1 MGLNLRWK
9 PLSAIP
15 CQMNQQASKPA
26 RESFPSHPFPSA
38 YHRSFIHMKTKI
50 NRRDHLK
57 TLKWI
62 LLLALIPAS
71 LASAQSIPIPDLC
84 GTGRNTGCTGLQPV
98 VGSADAHWFLATP
111 YPTSA
116 SGQPVPLLST
126 LTFGPAYVNS
136 PVSGWLLPNG
146 PTTLW
151 ITPQVTSSPGGN
163 YVYQTTFTIPSGYD
177 PATASI
183 SGWWSSDNEGIA
195 AWLNSNTPLTGFPL
209 PAAGPPGGFDA
220 MTNFTITHGVAG
232 ATFQPGLN
240 KLTFQLRNR
249 GQGGIDNNP
258 TATGLRVEFT
268 GSAVLPSNYP
278 NTSLQLSGNTIVTPD
293 AAPTST
299 MSINVS
305 TSTSFKGKLEGA
317 PTTGVVRVTDAH
329 PAGTYPVTVTAF
341 GASGGTTTKSFTLT
355 VTTPN
360 TCTPV
365 RFPPPVPYG
374 AGNNPR
380 SVAIGDFDRDGI
392 QDFVVSLTANQVSVF
407 LGNGTGGTGTGSFHA
422 LATSVFN
429 VGTTP
434 EQVVVGDFNG
444 DGIQDLATANAG
456 SGNVSILLGSTGTAG
471 TFSAAVNYNVQ
482 NIPRSVAVGDFNG
495 DGKQDL
501 AVANTSSNSVS
512 ILLGDGLGSFTATH
526 LPIGFSPY
534 YVAVG
539 DFNRDGKQDLA
550 VTNRSGANNQVS
562 VLLGNGTGGF
572 PAAQTFVVGGN
583 PLSVAVGDFNGDG
596 NQDLAIANTG
606 AADSVNV
613 SVLINMTLTNASTV
627 TFAAANTF
635 PSGGSAP
642 YSVVVGDFDGDG
654 KQDLAVGNQNSNNVS
669 ILKGNGDGTFS
680 LVGSPFP
687 AGSLPSA
694 VAVGDFNGD
703 GMQDLAVAN
712 YTVSASQTVSILL
725 RQCCSRLYTVT
736 NANQLAAIDVDNA
749 CATTIIGV
757 TRDAASPFTV
767 RRIRGLAYDAV
778 SDNMYGMT
786 REGDLVRVN
795 RGNGTT
801 TFLFAVSPHG
811 SPPNFWS
818 GLAFKGTNKL
828 YSTNAFGAHE
838 LVEITNVTSATVVGS
853 TTFSGNP
860 LQILGLD
867 FYPSSAPL
875 VPPTFNGT
883 HPAPS
888 VLYGSNRNNDNIVV
902 VNAGNGAVT
911 MPFGNHTV
919 GVPNLQE
926 IAFHPQTGVLYAI
939 QDHFSSSNN
948 AALST
953 YNFTTE
959 MSTELC
965 ELPFGIVETV
975 GGGNDTYG
983 WGGLAFAPC
992 CPGVPPVGTAVSRKN
1007 HGACGTFDIPLPQTF
1022 PFGTECRSG
1031 GVNGVYQIVLA
1042 FPSAVTYSGA
1052 VVKCGIGTVV
1062 STSGTNPVS
1071 INLTG
1076 VTDAQVIKVTLVGV
1090 DDGVN
1095 CGDVEVKMGVLIGDT
1110 NGNGC
1115 VNATDVSQ
1123 TKFQSGQTVTGS
1135 NFREDVTGNCA
1146 ITASDISLVKSKS
1159 GACLM
1164 DACP

>member
-1 MGLNLRWK
+1 
-9 PLSAIP
+9 
-15 CQMNQQASKPA
+15 
-26 RESFPSHPFPSA
+26 
-38 YHRSFIHMKTKI
+38 MKTKI

-57 TLKWI
+57 TLKCI

-71 LASAQSIPIPDLC
+71 LASAQSISIPNLC
-84 GTGRNTGCTGLQPV
+84 GTGVNPNCNGLQPISSV
-98 VGSADAHWFLATP
+98 DAHWKLATP
-111 YPTSA
+111 YPSSP
-116 SGQPVPLLST
+116 SGVPLPNPPPL
-126 LTFGPAYVNS
+126 LTYGDAYVNTPNS
-136 PVSGWLLPNG
+136 AWLMPNG
-146 PTTLW
+146 PGTQW
-151 ITPQVTSSPGGN
+151 ITPQVTKSPGGN
-163 YVYQTTFTIPSGYD
+163 YVYETTFDIPSGYD
-177 PATASI
+177 PATATI

-195 AWLNSNTPLTGFPL
+195 VWLNNTQLAGFPL

-232 ATFQPGLN
+232 ATFQPGPNRL
-240 KLTFQLRNR
+240 FFVLRNR
-249 GQGGIDNNP
+249 GLLGVDANP
-258 TATGLRVEFT
+258 TDTGLRVEFT
-268 GSAVLPSNYP
+268 GSAVLPLLTLGNYP
-278 NTSLQLSGNTIVTPD
+278 NTSLQLSGDTIVTPD

-305 TSTSFKGKLEGA
+305 ASTSFKGKLEGA

-329 PAGTYPVTVTAF
+329 PAGTYAVTVTAF
-341 GASGGTTTKSFTLT
+341 DASGRTTTKMFTLT
-355 VTTPN
+355 VTTPD
-360 TCTPV
+360 TCIPV
-365 RFPPPVPYG
+365 TFPPPVPYG

-422 LATSVFN
+422 LANSLFN

-444 DGIQDLATANAG
+444 DGIQDLATVNAG
-456 SGNVSILLGSTGTAG
+456 SGNVSILLGSTGTPG
-471 TFSAAVNYNVQ
+471 TFSSAVNYNVQ

-495 DGKQDL
+495 DGKEDL
-501 AVANTSSNSVS
+501 AVTNTSSNSVS
-512 ILLGDGLGSFTATH
+512 ILLGDGLGSFTTTH
-526 LPIGFSPY
+526 LPIGFEPY
-534 YVAVG
+534 SVAVG

-572 PAAQTFVVGGN
+572 LAAQTFVVGSN

-613 SVLINMTLTNASTV
+613 SVLINMTPPLAATV

-635 PSGGSAP
+635 ASGGSAP

-654 KQDLAVGNQNSNNVS
+654 TQDLAVGNQNSNNVS
-669 ILKGNGDGTFS
+669 ILKGNGAGSFS

-687 AGSLPSA
+687 AGSLPIG

-712 YTVSASQTVSILL
+712 YVVSASQTVSILL
-725 RQCCSRLYTVT
+725 RHCCSRLYTVT
-736 NANQLAAIDVDNA
+736 NANELAAIDVDNA
-749 CATTIIGV
+749 CATSIIGV
-757 TRDAASPFTV
+757 TRDEVSPFTV

-778 SDNMYGMT
+778 HAIMYGMT
-786 REGDLVRVN
+786 REGDLVTVN

-801 TFLFAVSPHG
+801 TFLFAITPHG
-811 SPPNFWS
+811 SPPNFWG
-818 GLAFKGTNKL
+818 GLAFNGTNTL
-828 YSTNAFGAHE
+828 YTTNAFGAHE
-838 LVEITNVTSATVVGS
+838 LVAIVLSNPTTVMSATVVGS
-853 TTFSGNP
+853 TTFNGNP

-867 FYPSSAPL
+867 FYPPSAPMT
-875 VPPTFNGT
+875 PPTFNGT
-883 HPAPS
+883 HPALNF
-888 VLYGSNRNNDNIVV
+888 LYGSNRNNDNIVV
-902 VNAGNGAVT
+902 VNAGTGAIT

-939 QDHFSSSNN
+939 HDHFSLSNN

-975 GGGNDTYG
+975 GGGGDTYG

-992 CPGVPPVGTAVSRKN
+992 CSGTPPVGTAVSRKD

-1031 GVNGVYQIVLA
+1031 GPNGDYQIVLA

-1062 STSGTNPVS
+1062 STSGTNPVT

-1076 VTDAQVIKVTLVGV
+1076 VTDAQVIKVTLVGA

-1115 VNATDVSQ
+1115 VNASDVSQ
-1123 TKFQSGQTVTGS
+1123 TKFQTGQTVTGS

-1146 ITASDISLVKSKS
+1146 ITASDVALVKSKS
-1159 GACLM
+1159 GACLV